1 MTLKSRYEKISLWT
15 RNLAM
20 KKSRYGKISPWK
32 NLAMKLCYRLSTYAL
47 HLRISPFC
55 QFAFAYFSSYV
66 FRSTL
71 WSMLPYMFN
80 KAGVNVSCLGIPD
93 LQSPRHAIEPELC
106 PPTPLSPTGRAGRG
120 GQMKLR
126 APDQV
131 GYECSF
137 PGQQKLK
144 APDQKGC

>member
-1 MTLKSRYEKISLWT
+1 MRYICESSLFA
-15 RNLAM
+15 NL
-20 KKSRYGKISPWK
+20 RLHISPHTCF
-32 NLAMKLCYRLSTYAL
+32 AV
-47 HLRISPFC
+47 PFG
-55 QFAFAYFSSYV
+55 A
-66 FRSTL
+66 
-71 WSMLPYMFN
+71 MLPYMFN

-93 LQSPRHAIEPELC
+93 LQSPRHAIKPELR

-126 APDQV
+126 VPDQV

>member
-1 MTLKSRYEKISLWT
+1 MRYICESPLFA
-15 RNLAM
+15 NL
-20 KKSRYGKISPWK
+20 RLHISPHTCF
-32 NLAMKLCYRLSTYAL
+32 AV
-47 HLRISPFC
+47 PFG
-55 QFAFAYFSSYV
+55 A
-66 FRSTL
+66 
-71 WSMLPYMFN
+71 MLPYMFN

-131 GYECSF
+131 GAAS
-137 PGQQKLK
+137 
-144 APDQKGC
+144 PDNKN